1 MARKLVYA
9 PEGAEPREWVFDPDR
24 MRSPELEAIEDATG
38 WTTAEWLDLL
48 GRGSMR
54 ALRALV
60 WVNLRQ
66 HVPDLEFSAV
76 SFDATEV
83 NFVTDDAEEADG
95 PKEAAT
101 DSAESGTGD

>member
-1 MARKLVYA
+1 MRKLTYT

-24 MRSPELEAIEDATG
+24 MRSEALEAIEDVTG

-60 WVNLRQ
+60 WVNLRNQ
-66 HVPDLEFSAV
+66 VPDLEFSAV

-83 NFVTDDAEEADG
+83 NFVTDDAEAED
-95 PKEAAT
+95 PKESAT
-101 DSAESGTGD
+101 DSAESGTGA